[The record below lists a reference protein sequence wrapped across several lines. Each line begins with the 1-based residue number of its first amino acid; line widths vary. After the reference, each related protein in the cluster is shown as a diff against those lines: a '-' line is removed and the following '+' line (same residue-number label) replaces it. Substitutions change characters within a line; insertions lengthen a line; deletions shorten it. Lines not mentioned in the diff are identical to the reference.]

1 MSAAE
6 PPQDANS
13 APSGGSAAAQPQA
26 SAGRATN
33 TTERL
38 TAALAASF
46 EEGALES
53 TTVALGEVT
62 IVVGVDRYLDAMRTL
77 RDRPAL
83 RFEMLIDLCGVDYSS
98 YGGQVGEGP
107 RFAVVSHLL
116 SLSNN
121 SRLRVRTFARE
132 DEFPVVPSLV
142 DVWPSA
148 NWFEREAF
156 DLFGIMFPGH
166 PDLRR
171 LLTDYGFVGQPFRK
185 DFPISGYVEM
195 RYDPDQGRVVYQ
207 PVTIEPR
214 EVTPR
219 VIREQNYAENE

>member
-6 PPQDANS
+6 PTQASNS
-13 APSGGSAAAQPQA
+13 APAGGSAAAKPQA
-26 SAGRATN
+26 WGGHATAA
-33 TTERL
+33 TDKL

-46 EEGALES
+46 AEDALET

-62 IVVGVDRYLDAMRTL
+62 IVVGVDRYLDVMRTL

-83 RFEMLIDLCGVDYSS
+83 RFETLIDLCGVDYSS
-98 YGGQVGEGP
+98 YGGRVREGP
-107 RFAVVSHLL
+107 RFGVVSHLL

-121 SRLRVRTFARE
+121 WRLRVRTFARE

-156 DLFGIMFPGH
+156 DLFGVMFPGH

-171 LLTDYGFVGQPFRK
+171 LLTDYGFVGHPFRK
-185 DFPISGYVEM
+185 DFPVSGYVEM
-195 RYDPDQGRVVYQ
+195 RYDPEQARVIYQ

-219 VIREQNYAENE
+219 VVREENYAENE